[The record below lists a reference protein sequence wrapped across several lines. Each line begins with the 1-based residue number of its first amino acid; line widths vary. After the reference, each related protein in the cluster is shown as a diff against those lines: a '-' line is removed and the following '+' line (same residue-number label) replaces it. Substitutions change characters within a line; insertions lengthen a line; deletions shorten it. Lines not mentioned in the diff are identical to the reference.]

1 VTGGALRRG
10 NQGGRVMASTQR
22 LQRPELGGGAVEGGR
37 ILLRRGRAQAM
48 WEEGNDRWGPP
59 VS

>member
-1 VTGGALRRG
+1 
-10 NQGGRVMASTQR
+10 MASTQR
-22 LQRPELGGGAVEGGR
+22 LQRPELGGGVVEGGR